1 MNEIVFMCAIAL
13 CVVFLIRAKFGDK
26 PEKVLGFSLV
36 EMLMALLVASLLLA
50 ALAPVMTRRMNEN
63 LHIVGTGGLFSRSY
77 TCVYREAADN
87 SEQDKCHIPS
97 GVYSVSI
104 LAASGGG
111 GGGGASERT
120 TGSKTQLLDVNGG
133 TGAYGTQTANQIT
146 FNGTTKELEI
156 ELGGGGGGGG
166 GTAYFSGNAAP
177 QEQADCQGRDANG
190 FPNGTN
196 FGAFVASGDNGNQGN
211 ICVSLY
217 NPASNGNGTSTPTIP
232 GGVTKCTAGATS
244 GQSGYCGSNTNC
256 TTGANCCWEGT
267 TAGAY
272 DSNMPVNGQNYSGRN
287 RAVCQWNAANTIC
300 SQWRPLGQGTGMPVG
315 RLPKQE
321 ELAGWANKVKMID
334 ASTTGV
340 LNHYGSKYTGSST
353 ANTKANATGGSY
365 PGLQLCDYNA
375 SSTYGAAQCQWFIGG
390 CQGAAVGTGNAT
402 HCYPYGLWSSSEGSG
417 AGSYTNRELVG
428 GAYANTYTRSVAG
441 AFGVRCV
448 LGSVPLFNSFSGG
461 GGSAGAY
468 VKVKV
473 PEEVI
478 REAVKRSPNGTGI
491 IKYGVGAGGTRGT
504 SASLEGARN
513 GENGTYSHVSITA
526 SDGTELWYVQVPGG
540 KGGTKGTATNT
551 ASGTV
556 GNAGAQ
562 VTTETGTNC
571 QYRNALLEDGSN
583 LANAGYKTARKAIA
597 CNAIPDASPVTAGS
611 AGAKPT
617 GKNVNALGGTN
628 TTLGANLGAGGS
640 GVRCYRNSLT
650 STAVSC
656 PNTET
661 TGGHTYNGDG
671 KGGKVRIYRTLSYP
685 GAGGG
690 GGSAGMIARFDNFNV
705 SDGDS
710 IKAVV
715 GKGGTGGQ
723 KGRSGANGGDTIIK
737 IVHPTSDTTETTK
750 AVITIPGGV
759 GGAVGGSANIASST
773 VAAGGR
779 GGNPTRTITITQS
792 KIDNLKLTA
801 SFPVNSSTS
810 DDGIKTLKATDGK
823 ALTLGEFYKKDYVA
837 GGNGGVNTKVPP
849 ADINSAPCGGYS
861 DVDISYKKDN
871 NTVKIQC
878 AVYEDNDPTKPLTN
892 AAPVLLPYNRAIQDF
907 NIGFIDAPPVAATG
921 GGGAAWIDADNL
933 PSAQTTGSTG
943 IGGYVYIYFIDQSNN
958 NEGGG
963 ESGN

>member
-63 LHIVGTGGLFSRSY
+63 LHIAGTGGLFSRSY

-365 PGLQLCDYNA
+365 PGLQLCDWAASSSYGAARCDSLGGGCKGGANNNCYPYILWSGKQV
-375 SSTYGAAQCQWFIGG
+375 SSTYSWSPELAQGRFFEYNG
-390 CQGAAVGTGNAT
+390 
-402 HCYPYGLWSSSEGSG
+402 E
-417 AGSYTNRELVG
+417 AGHIITQAMS
-428 GAYANTYTRSVAG
+428 
-441 AFGVRCV
+441 VRCV
-448 LGSVPLFNSFSGG
+448 LDL
-461 GGSAGAY
+461 
-468 VKVKV
+468 
-473 PEEVI
+473 
-478 REAVKRSPNGTGI
+478 
-491 IKYGVGAGGTRGT
+491 
-504 SASLEGARN
+504 
-513 GENGTYSHVSITA
+513 
-526 SDGTELWYVQVPGG
+526 Q
-540 KGGTKGTATNT
+540 TK
-551 ASGTV
+551 
-556 GNAGAQ
+556 
-562 VTTETGTNC
+562 EH
-571 QYRNALLEDGSN
+571 
-583 LANAGYKTARKAIA
+583 LAA
-597 CNAIPDASPVTAGS
+597 
-611 AGAKPT
+611 
-617 GKNVNALGGTN
+617 
-628 TTLGANLGAGGS
+628 
-640 GVRCYRNSLT
+640 
-650 STAVSC
+650 
-656 PNTET
+656 
-661 TGGHTYNGDG
+661 
-671 KGGKVRIYRTLSYP
+671 
-685 GAGGG
+685 
-690 GGSAGMIARFDNFNV
+690 
-705 SDGDS
+705 
-710 IKAVV
+710 
-715 GKGGTGGQ
+715 
-723 KGRSGANGGDTIIK
+723 IK
-737 IVHPTSDTTETTK
+737 I
-750 AVITIPGGV
+750 
-759 GGAVGGSANIASST
+759 
-773 VAAGGR
+773 
-779 GGNPTRTITITQS
+779 
-792 KIDNLKLTA
+792 
-801 SFPVNSSTS
+801 F
-810 DDGIKTLKATDGK
+810 
-823 ALTLGEFYKKDYVA
+823 
-837 GGNGGVNTKVPP
+837 
-849 ADINSAPCGGYS
+849 
-861 DVDISYKKDN
+861 
-871 NTVKIQC
+871 
-878 AVYEDNDPTKPLTN
+878 
-892 AAPVLLPYNRAIQDF
+892 
-907 NIGFIDAPPVAATG
+907 
-921 GGGAAWIDADNL
+921 
-933 PSAQTTGSTG
+933 
-943 IGGYVYIYFIDQSNN
+943 
-958 NEGGG
+958 
-963 ESGN
+963 